1 MPAST
6 AAWVIA
12 TLNLIAG
19 IEGIGNVPIAILERT
34 GDDTEAFWMRSA
46 EILCAKT
53 GDNFCNT
60 DMMVMRD
67 NTNPLGFMRMITYVG
82 PKGEQK
88 RVCAVLPPSED
99 VSPALTATGVSAGN
113 TYSWEDLPTSQAA
126 WVWLMLQNAAHC
138 LDGNGGVSD
147 DKRADAFA
155 TLGTTLIFGDPGFAA
170 PGGKSPS
177 RVFGYYR
184 NSEANRWAAN
194 LGERILLDT
203 WKAEAVAV
211 AQARTGCTLTADASS
226 RLDVDQIPRDAQI
239 AAADVCVP
247 AGQGGPRPGRVTDS
261 NLWAWMYQSPVGA
274 PPQPW
279 APLKTFQSLHAAAT
293 YVWQQAG
300 ALSKR

>member
-6 AAWVIA
+6 VYMIAA
-12 TLNLIAG
+12 LNLIAG
-19 IEGIGNVPIAILERT
+19 IEGIGKVPIAILERT

-53 GDNFCNT
+53 GDNFCDT

-67 NTNPLGFMRMITYVG
+67 NTNPLGFARVITYRG
-82 PKGEQK
+82 AQGQTK
-88 RVCAVLPPSED
+88 RVCAVLPPADD

-113 TYSWEDLPTSQAA
+113 TYSWEDLPSSQAA

-138 LDGNGGVSD
+138 LDGEDAAAD

-170 PGGKSPS
+170 PGNKSPS

-184 NSEANRWAAN
+184 NGEANRWAAN

-211 AQARTGCTLTADASS
+211 AQARTGCTLSADGSG
-226 RLDVDQIPRDAQI
+226 RLDVDQIPRDPQI
-239 AAADVCVP
+239 AATDVCVP
-247 AGQGGPRPGRVTDS
+247 AGQGTPKPGRITDS
-261 NLWAWMYQSPVGA
+261 NLWAWMYQSPIGA

-279 APLKTFQSLHAAAT
+279 APLKTFPSVQAAAT

-300 ALSKR
+300 TLSQR